1 MKRKTFFKAPKEV
14 IDFLTLN
21 RSEQRGIMVLSGLL
35 IVLLM
40 VNKLDLFA
48 EPEVDQS
55 LEFFIQAIEKFEAT
69 RVKKQSLPPTN
80 ESDTNHRN
88 FVKPP
93 SFTIA
98 INQADTFDFQR
109 LSGIGPAFARRIVAY
124 RERLGGF
131 VSKNQLL
138 EVWGM
143 DSSRYSR
150 IERFIIIGPDT
161 VKKVSLNNATFK
173 ELLRHPYFT
182 FDLAKEVMLLR
193 KKNRRIDQMDEI
205 RTIRGMSD
213 SLFLKLSPY
222 LKVE

>member
-14 IDFLTLN
+14 MDFLTLN
-21 RSEQRGIMVLSGLL
+21 RSEQRGILILSGLL

-48 EPEVDQS
+48 DPEVDQS
-55 LEFFIQAIEKFEAT
+55 LESFRQAIEKFEAT
-69 RVKKQSLPPTN
+69 RVNKQSVPPTN

-88 FVKPP
+88 FVKQP

-98 INQADTFDFQR
+98 INKADTFDFQR

-131 VSKNQLL
+131 VSKKQLL

-213 SLFLKLSPY
+213 SLYLKLSPY